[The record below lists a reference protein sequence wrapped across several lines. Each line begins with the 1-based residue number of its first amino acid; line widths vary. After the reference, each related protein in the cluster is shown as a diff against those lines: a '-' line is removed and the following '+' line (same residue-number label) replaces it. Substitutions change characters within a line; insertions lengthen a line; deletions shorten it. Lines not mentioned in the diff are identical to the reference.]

1 MVPRGHPRDSAPGS
15 SPPGE
20 LPAPTE
26 GKDRWH
32 PGHLSAPSW
41 VKPFAL
47 TRMPPPKPQSPGQSR
62 LPDCTPDP
70 LELIFQGAVS
80 SFLAGPRVSGA
91 QDAQHHTDPHLPQG
105 YLVHDLQTTLWT
117 VSLLFKSPPG
127 EGGKISREDPSQ
139 LERQFFIRVSTAA
152 VKPRLCR
159 PSNDNR
165 AFRRAWGDHFPP
177 RPHQKPVRPLPYYPI
192 FCQKGIQLHQPA
204 APSRCGQS
212 LWPLMATSHVATL
225 PPPNTHT
232 HSS

>member
-70 LELIFQGAVS
+70 LELILQGAVS

-91 QDAQHHTDPHLPQG
+91 QDAQHHTDPHLPQESARG
-105 YLVHDLQTTLWT
+105 RRKDIQRRSESIGKTVFHKGVH
-117 VSLLFKSPPG
+117 S
-127 EGGKISREDPSQ
+127 GGKAQTLPTFK
-139 LERQFFIRVSTAA
+139 RQPGFQEGV
-152 VKPRLCR
+152 
-159 PSNDNR
+159 
-165 AFRRAWGDHFPP
+165 G
-177 RPHQKPVRPLPYYPI
+177 RPLPTPTSPETRAP
-192 FCQKGIQLHQPA
+192 PA
-204 APSRCGQS
+204 ILPYFLPERNSTPSASGPFPVR
-212 LWPLMATSHVATL
+212 AITVAVNGHLTRGDT
-225 PPPNTHT
+225 PSPQHTHT
-232 HSS
+232 LLLAL